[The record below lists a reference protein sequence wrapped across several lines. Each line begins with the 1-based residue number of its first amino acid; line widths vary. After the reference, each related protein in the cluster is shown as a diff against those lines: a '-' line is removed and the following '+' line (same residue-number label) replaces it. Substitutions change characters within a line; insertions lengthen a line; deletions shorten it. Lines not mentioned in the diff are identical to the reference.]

1 MSKYKYQDI
10 QQIVQAAQTVLI
22 IQADNPDADSLAS
35 ALALESILH
44 EMAKEPVMYC
54 GIDMPNYLK
63 YLSGWDRVS
72 SEIPNNVDATIIVD
86 TSSLSL
92 LENLENIQYK
102 AQISSKP
109 VIVLDH
115 HNESANDISYAN
127 IVINDSSK
135 VSTGELIY
143 SLAKD
148 LDWPLPLTALENI
161 MTSILADSLGLTTS
175 NTTADTYIVMS
186 ELVKAG
192 VNRPKLEEN
201 RRAFGKM
208 AEKIFRYKGSLID
221 RTEIIDDKI
230 AILIIPQAEINEYSP
245 LYNPAPLIQPEH
257 LQTEG
262 IKISIVLKH
271 YDSGRI
277 TGAIRSNLDAPISSD
292 LAGYFGGGGHKYA
305 SGFKLM
311 GKQINDI
318 KTDVIEKTQEF
329 LAKL

>member
-318 KTDVIEKTQEF
+318 KTDVIEKAQEF